1 MLGYRRMHTCL
12 RPSILISLAFLAI
25 LSNPRAASA
34 GLRDEAV
41 NYRLQG
47 YEAQRRGDPATAL
60 SAYQKAAQLDPT
72 YPTPHNDLGVLLEE
86 QGRFDEAERSYQQ
99 ALALDPNYLEPHT
112 NLALLYERIGQT
124 EKAVYHWM
132 KRYELG
138 NPNDAWTARAEE
150 RLVALGVF
158 KRYPGMKGKIYT
170 SRRLTEQALQANTK
184 KLEEFRSLTDPYNQ

>member
-1 MLGYRRMHTCL
+1 MHTRLL
-12 RPSILISLAFLAI
+12 RQSILGLAFLAI
-25 LSNPRAASA
+25 LPNPHAVAA

-47 YEAQRRGDPATAL
+47 YEAQRRGDPGSAL
-60 SAYQKAAQLDPT
+60 SDYQKAAELDPS
-72 YPTPHNDLGVLLEE
+72 YATPHNDMGVIMEE
-86 QGRFDEAERSYQQ
+86 QGRFEEAERAYQQ
-99 ALALDPNYLEPHT
+99 ALSLDPNYLEPHT
-112 NLALLYERIGQT
+112 NLALLYERMGQT
-124 EKAVYHWM
+124 EKAIYHWM

-138 NPNDAWTARAEE
+138 DPNDVWTARAEE

-184 KLEEFRSLTDPYNQ
+184 KLEDFRSLTDPYNQ